1 MGSYEK
7 NMKIILTGSEGLIG
21 KQLQTH
27 LQKKHKILKLDLT
40 LGHDLT
46 DEKFVKSWFKKN
58 KADSL
63 INCFAMNDHV
73 DGKRKKETL
82 FNITLDSFSKYLG
95 VNLTALF
102 SVCREFARNN
112 KKGAIVNF
120 SATTGIV
127 SARPDLYNGSH
138 KHVGYSVSK
147 AGVINLTKYLA
158 THLGPSVRVNCIAPG
173 GVKFQQDPNFVKKYS
188 KHTPLGRMM
197 NKTELNSLVE
207 YLSSNN
213 SSYVTGSVMVIDGGW
228 TIW

>member
-1 MGSYEK
+1 
-7 NMKIILTGSEGLIG
+7 MKIIITGSEGLIG
-21 KQLQTH
+21 KELVNH
-27 LQKKHKILKLDLT
+27 LQKKHQILKLDLS

-46 DEKFVKSWFKKN
+46 NEKFVKSWFKKN
-58 KADSL
+58 KANSL

-73 DGKRKKETL
+73 DDKRKKQTL
-82 FNITLDSFSKYLG
+82 FNIPLDSFSNYLD

-112 KKGAIVNF
+112 KKGSIVNF

-138 KHVGYSVSK
+138 KHIGYSVSK

-158 THLGPSVRVNCIAPG
+158 THLAPSIRVNCVAPG
-173 GVKFQQDPNFVKKYS
+173 GVEFKQDSNFIKKYS
-188 KHTPLGRMM
+188 KHAPLGRMM
-197 NKTELNSLVE
+197 KKNELNSLIE
-207 YLSSNN
+207 FLSSED
-213 SSYVTGSVMVIDGGW
+213 SSYVTGAVMVIDGGW